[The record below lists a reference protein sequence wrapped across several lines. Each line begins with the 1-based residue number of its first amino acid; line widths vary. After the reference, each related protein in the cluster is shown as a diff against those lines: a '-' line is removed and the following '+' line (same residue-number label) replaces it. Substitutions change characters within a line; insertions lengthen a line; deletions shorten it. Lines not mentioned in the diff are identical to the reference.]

1 MVQASFRME
10 YVLLGPTMRAPAAAE
25 LAEPFVMASG
35 SGLGLAASSPAKAID
50 PLAPLSRVMAS
61 QALALCSSAEPWSL
75 SFAAVLHV
83 AGPPLHQALAEPMFS
98 RR

>member
-10 YVLLGPTMRAPAAAE
+10 YVLLRASMRAPAAAE
-25 LAEPFVMASG
+25 PAEPFVVASG
-35 SGLGLAASSPAKAID
+35 SGLGLGASSAAKAVD
-50 PLAPLSRVMAS
+50 SLAAVPSVMAS
-61 QALALCSSAEPWSL
+61 QALAFCSSAEPWSL
-75 SFAAVLHV
+75 SFAALLHV